1 MGSKAGKHDEAVK
14 CLDTSDPVKL
24 LTAAHL
30 LLAAG
35 KKDEAVKMLDK
46 LPDSWK
52 YRVGVLSS
60 LVCLYLGRD
69 DRKAAAAL
77 LKAAVEWNRSKPAAG
92 AGAGDGMAT
101 VWRKTAEF
109 HLKTGEA
116 QVAAQSLEELHKLEP
131 SMTTLAQ
138 LVLAY
143 AKFDLGKALAI
154 SRKLPPFSAG
164 SVDVESL
171 ETGSWAM
178 GSRTKVGKKTPKPGA
193 EKTPKSGSKD
203 EKSDLAIKKKKSKK
217 KKRLPKNYNPN
228 VDPDPERW
236 LPRRERTGLK
246 YMPGGY
252 RKPRKDKRKAEKFTG
267 AQGTDQ
273 GKSENYDY
281 SNRVAGTKEAAAK
294 QTSPA
299 PEPAPGPRQQKGP
312 GKAQNKKKKGGKNKF

>member
-1 MGSKAGKHDEAVK
+1 MG
-14 CLDTSDPVKL
+14 
-24 LTAAHL
+24 
-30 LLAAG
+30 
-35 KKDEAVKMLDK
+35 
-46 LPDSWK
+46 
-52 YRVGVLSS
+52 
-60 LVCLYLGRD
+60 
-69 DRKAAAAL
+69 
-77 LKAAVEWNRSKPAAG
+77 
-92 AGAGDGMAT
+92 AT

-171 ETGSWAM
+171 EAGSWAM
-178 GSRTKVGKKTPKPGA
+178 GSRTKVGKRTPKPGA

-203 EKSDLAIKKKKSKK
+203 EKSDLAIKKKKS
-217 KKRLPKNYNPN
+217 NPN

-252 RKPRKDKRKAEKFTG
+252 RKP
-267 AQGTDQ
+267 
-273 GKSENYDY
+273 
-281 SNRVAGTKEAAAK
+281 
-294 QTSPA
+294 
-299 PEPAPGPRQQKGP
+299 
-312 GKAQNKKKKGGKNKF
+312 

>member
-1 MGSKAGKHDEAVK
+1 MG
-14 CLDTSDPVKL
+14 
-24 LTAAHL
+24 
-30 LLAAG
+30 
-35 KKDEAVKMLDK
+35 
-46 LPDSWK
+46 
-52 YRVGVLSS
+52 
-60 LVCLYLGRD
+60 
-69 DRKAAAAL
+69 
-77 LKAAVEWNRSKPAAG
+77 
-92 AGAGDGMAT
+92 
-101 VWRKTAEF
+101 
-109 HLKTGEA
+109 
-116 QVAAQSLEELHKLEP
+116 
-131 SMTTLAQ
+131 

-236 LPRRERTGLK
+236 LPR
-246 YMPGGY
+246 
-252 RKPRKDKRKAEKFTG
+252 KDKRKAEKFTG

-312 GKAQNKKKKGGKNKF
+312 GRAQNKKKKGGKNKF